1 MLVAA
6 ALTVTA
12 APAVI
17 NTVALIATFVSP
29 GPPNYSPSLPYN
41 LSSDI
46 FPGPFSVTVR
56 TDSGGNWLSAT
67 PSTGTAPAVV
77 TVSATFT
84 GLARGR
90 YSGEV
95 IVTGSGN
102 TMVIPA
108 SALISG
114 GVQLR
119 ADYPLRF
126 AVRAGDPAP
135 PAQIASVV
143 PECID
148 IVCPP
153 NPVAAGLPFA
163 VLRAYR
169 GTDLPA
175 HNPRIKCVDC
185 PFTGERLAAVPAI
198 RGAPDVETRSA
209 SRNGATRGATTVRP
223 PGPKTWR

>member
-1 MLVAA
+1 
-6 ALTVTA
+6 
-12 APAVI
+12 
-17 NTVALIATFVSP
+17 N
-29 GPPNYSPSLPYN
+29 
-41 LSSDI
+41 
-46 FPGPFSVTVR
+46 
-56 TDSGGNWLSAT
+56 
-67 PSTGTAPAVV
+67 
-77 TVSATFT
+77 FT

-163 VLRAYR
+163 AFVKTNS
-169 GTDLPA
+169 GGDW
-175 HNPRIKCVDC
+175 
-185 PFTGERLAAVPAI
+185 LAALPLAGSLSVSVNPAALAPGI
-198 RGAPDVETRSA
+198 YTGAIT
-209 SRNGATRGATTVRP
+209 
-223 PGPKTWR
+223 